1 VSRHL
6 GTQAEDQA
14 AAHLERLG
22 YRIVAR
28 NVTARGGEL
37 DLVAVEDGTLCFVEV
52 RSRGRSDYGSGEE
65 TVGPTKRRRLVLA
78 AQQFLMRWRDPGMP
92 CRFDV
97 VAIGP
102 DGIRLIKNAFDVST
116 S

>member
-1 VSRHL
+1 VSRRL
-6 GTQAEDQA
+6 GAQAEDQA

-28 NVTARGGEL
+28 NVTAKGGEL
-37 DLVAVEDGTLCFVEV
+37 DLVAVEGGTLCFVEV
-52 RSRGRSDYGSGEE
+52 RSRGRSDFGTGEE
-65 TVGPTKRRRLVLA
+65 TVGPTKRRRIALA
-78 AQQFLMRWRDPGMP
+78 AQQFLARWRDPSMP

-97 VAIGP
+97 VGIGP
-102 DGIRLIKNAFDVST
+102 DGVRLIKNAFDLS